1 MVEIEFL
8 KKILDDFSDVI
19 ANKKILGILLFGSY
33 AIDQETNR
41 SDIDICIVA
50 PDEKM
55 DDLLSYIWQKINVAI
70 KKYDVRMFSEL
81 PLYIKIQVIKKGIL
95 IYSPNKYD
103 LYEYFYFYRKLWA
116 DQKHRQEISKEEI
129 LSFLKW

>member
-1 MVEIEFL
+1 MVENEL
-8 KKILDDFSDVI
+8 LNQILEDFSDI
-19 ANKKILGILLFGSY
+19 IENKKVLGILLFGSY

-41 SDIDICIVA
+41 SDIDICVVA
-50 PDEKM
+50 PNEKLS
-55 DDLLSYIWQKINVAI
+55 DLLSYMWQKINVSL

-81 PLYIKIQVIKKGIL
+81 PLYIKIQVVEKGIL
-95 IYSPNKYD
+95 IYSPNKFD

-129 LSFLKW
+129 LSFLK